1 MVAISA
7 PASGKDNMP
16 KITVLHRPSAQRP
29 RRTPNL
35 RRKLAKR
42 GPEALSDE
50 ELLSIVLARG
60 AGGESCP
67 VIARRIMR
75 FFHPGLFPH
84 HGLVGSLQE
93 LCRISEGQ
101 ACQVLACFEL
111 GRRYFHAI
119 RQVRL
124 CTPEAV
130 YDHLRSMGRLGKE
143 AFRGLYLDVKNQ
155 LVHDEIV
162 SLGTLTMNLVHPRE
176 VFRPAIEHSAVG
188 VILVHNHPS
197 GDPTPSPEDL
207 KVTRQLAQVGR
218 IMDIEV
224 LDHVIVTRESFV
236 SLRRRGLLGKE

>member
-1 MVAISA
+1 MAITGR
-7 PASGKDNMP
+7 ASGKDNVP
-16 KITVLHRPSAQRP
+16 TITVLHRPSAHGSA
-29 RRTPNL
+29 PNPAL
-35 RRKLAKR
+35 RKKLKKS
-42 GPEALSDE
+42 GPEAMSDA
-50 ELLSIVLARG
+50 ELLSIVLARR
-60 AGGESCP
+60 AGGESCSA
-67 VIARRIMR
+67 IARRIMR

-84 HGLVGSLQE
+84 RGLVDTLQQ
-93 LCRISEGQ
+93 LCRISEGH

-130 YDHLRSMGRLGKE
+130 YDHVRTMGRLGKE

-176 VFRPAIEHSAVG
+176 VFRPAILHAAVG

-207 KVTRQLAQVGR
+207 KVTRQLVQVGR

-224 LDHVIVTRESFV
+224 LDHIIVTRESFL
-236 SLRRRGLLGKE
+236 SFRRRGLLGKE